1 MSKVEENV
9 APHKSDDAKGE
20 NTAHSRL
27 DKEADEMAKKA
38 SKTEQKHDQET
49 PIFTK

>member
-1 MSKVEENV
+1 MSKVEEDV

-20 NTAHSRL
+20 NTADSRL
-27 DKEADEMAKKA
+27 DKEADELAKKA
-38 SKTEQKHDQET
+38 GKTEQKNDQKT